1 MLPHWELGPD
11 RWRPCRAA
19 AEADFASKAPVAG
32 GGREINPLAATPS
45 GLQLLSGASPACCTQ
60 AAQSRASGLMVSAI
74 TEASRSHRANAM
86 EAPSA
91 PWLQRFDKPSRLLLH
106 TLTSGPCGALAA
118 FRALQR
124 SRACDEPGQAF
135 HWQIFTETLCAEEP
149 VLRGPER
156 TLTLRPILLLLPV
169 MCQRNLLSLLH
180 MVQGSMP
187 KDCLSQLLQATR
199 KDPSPDLWVQA
210 LRDLLQRGLR
220 EERSCWTPLPLTDTC
235 QQQLKTLCQK
245 FVGGT
250 ESKPDLERKQ
260 SWFIQEH
267 LGPELWL
274 AGDATDSASQL
285 RKRKQVAEES
295 LDPEGERQRKRSR
308 LEEEELDLEPLAGCA
323 FVKGAG
329 AGEEEEI
336 GIEASGH
343 GSIRSQTRGASENA
357 QPDAVMETREAS
369 QGSQQ
374 DAAAKVPDFMQM
386 HVPRLKMLLEMES
399 NQTDGTA
406 PPELQILNECTPG
419 QLEGLCS
426 LLQLSERPERTL
438 VQFCTWLL
446 ALMPEVSYTN
456 AAVLTEQLFLQ
467 RVLSLTQPASRH
479 LMAALT
485 SFCSKYAR
493 PVCCAL
499 IAPALRAPGAGPE
512 GTKLVCELIEDS
524 LEPEYVRLVL
534 RLLQPTGDIC
544 LVLWIST
551 TQLSGNLCRLPWNK
565 WLPGEV
571 AHA

>member
-1 MLPHWELGPD
+1 
-11 RWRPCRAA
+11 
-19 AEADFASKAPVAG
+19 
-32 GGREINPLAATPS
+32 
-45 GLQLLSGASPACCTQ
+45 
-60 AAQSRASGLMVSAI
+60 
-74 TEASRSHRANAM
+74 M
-86 EAPSA
+86 EAPPA

-106 TLTSGPCGALAA
+106 TLSSGPCGALAA

-124 SRACDEPGQAF
+124 IRACDTPGQAF

-169 MCQRNLLSLLH
+169 LCQRNLFSLLH
-180 MVQGSMP
+180 MVQGSVP

-210 LRDLLQRGLR
+210 LRDLLERGLR

-245 FVGGT
+245 IVGGT
-250 ESKPDLERKQ
+250 QSKPDLERKR

-267 LGPELWL
+267 PGPELWL

-308 LEEEELDLEPLAGCA
+308 LEEEELDLEPRAGST

-329 AGEEEEI
+329 AREDEI

-343 GSIRSQTRGASENA
+343 GSIQNQTRGANENA
-357 QPDAVMETREAS
+357 QPDAIMETREAS
-369 QGSQQ
+369 QGCQR

-399 NQTDGTA
+399 NQTDGTS

-419 QLEGLCS
+419 Q
-426 LLQLSERPERTL
+426 
-438 VQFCTWLL
+438 
-446 ALMPEVSYTN
+446 
-456 AAVLTEQLFLQ
+456 
-467 RVLSLTQPASRH
+467 VLSLTQPASRH

-499 IAPALRAPGAGPE
+499 ITPVLWASGAGPE
-512 GTKLVCELIEDS
+512 RMKLVCELIEDS

-534 RLLQPTGDIC
+534 SQVLEMPWSEELITVVQTLLGRQVELPPELFNL
-544 LVLWIST
+544 LVLK
-551 TQLSGNLCRLPWNK
+551 LCRLAQEFAKSMNYTKLMMAVLTIYSSNITP
-565 WLPGEV
+565 
-571 AHA
+571 AHRRHLSGALDLNHTALRKSLQAALEQMAPR

>member
-1 MLPHWELGPD
+1 
-11 RWRPCRAA
+11 
-19 AEADFASKAPVAG
+19 
-32 GGREINPLAATPS
+32 
-45 GLQLLSGASPACCTQ
+45 
-60 AAQSRASGLMVSAI
+60 MVSAI
-74 TEASRSHRANAM
+74 MEANRSRRADEM
-86 EAPSA
+86 EAPPA

-124 SRACDEPGQAF
+124 IRACDAPGQAF

-169 MCQRNLLSLLH
+169 LCQRNLFSLLH
-180 MVQGSMP
+180 MVQGSVP

-220 EERSCWTPLPLTDTC
+220 EERSCWTPVPLTDTC
-235 QQQLKTLCQK
+235 RQQLKTLCQK
-245 FVGGT
+245 IVGGT
-250 ESKPDLERKQ
+250 QSKLDLERKR
-260 SWFIQEH
+260 SWFIQEDP
-267 LGPELWL
+267 GPELRP

-308 LEEEELDLEPLAGCA
+308 LEEEELDLEPLAGGA
-323 FVKGAG
+323 LVKGAG
-329 AGEEEEI
+329 VREDEI

-343 GSIRSQTRGASENA
+343 GSIQSQTRGANENA

-369 QGSQQ
+369 QGSQR

-386 HVPRLKMLLEMES
+386 HVPRLKMLLERES
-399 NQTDGTA
+399 NQTDGTV

-426 LLQLSERPERTL
+426 LLQLSERPEHVL
-438 VQFCTWLL
+438 VHFCTWLL
-446 ALMPEVSYTN
+446 ALTPKLSYTN

-467 RVLSLTQPASRH
+467 RVLSLAQPASRH

-499 IAPALRAPGAGPE
+499 LTPVLQASGAGPE
-512 GTKLVCELIEDS
+512 RTKLVCELIEDS

-534 RLLQPTGDIC
+534 SQVLEMPWSEELITVVQTLLGRQVELAPELFNL
-544 LVLWIST
+544 LVLK
-551 TQLSGNLCRLPWNK
+551 LCRLAQEFARSMSYTKLMMAVLTIYSSNITP
-565 WLPGEV
+565 
-571 AHA
+571 AHRRHLSGALDLNHTALRKSLQAALEQMAPR